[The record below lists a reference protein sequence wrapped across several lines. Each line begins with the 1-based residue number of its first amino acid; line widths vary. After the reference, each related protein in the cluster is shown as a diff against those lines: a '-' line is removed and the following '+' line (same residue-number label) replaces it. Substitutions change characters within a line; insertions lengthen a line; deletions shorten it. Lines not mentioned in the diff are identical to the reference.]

1 MVRLNRQGNPIRLKI
16 LLALILIT
24 GSSAYYYFVYRLA
37 HRVVGEAAYVL
48 PQSVELVDTPAEVRI
63 VVGSLRSGDR
73 LEISAR
79 TRNWARVRTADG
91 LTGWVELKNLL
102 DSRTYEGGQ
111 QLLREVASL
120 PPQAEGHTTGVVNLR
135 LDPSRDA
142 AQLAQLTENQK
153 LHVFGRRMVER
164 PSPVDQPSVEKTR
177 DAWYLIR
184 ADSRAGWVLGRFVAL
199 DIPEALSR
207 YAQGTNSVAWVVIST
222 VEEDGQSIPEYL
234 VADRIG
240 SQDVDFTHIRVFTW
254 WVKNH
259 EYVTAYV
266 ESDLKGYFP
275 IRVAFLNGA
284 HYFRLR
290 LRDDEGQEYQKVYR
304 LFDTITRTIGTV
316 PGWESDALPTTPE
329 SHRRRHPRRQR
340 P

>member
-16 LLALILIT
+16 LLALILIA
-24 GSSAYYYFVYRLA
+24 GSSAYYYFVYRPA

-73 LEISAR
+73 LEISTR
-79 TRNWARVRTADG
+79 TRNWARVQTADG

-222 VEEDGQSIPEYL
+222 VEGDGQSIPEYL

-275 IRVAFLNGA
+275 IRVTFLDGA

-290 LRDDEGQEYQKVYR
+290 LKDDEGKEYQKVYR

-329 SHRRRHPRRQR
+329 SHRRRHPGRKR